1 MMVQPADFGQLHDR
15 TQRWW
20 LYEPRVRRVHIE
32 RSMDAPRMIVVH
44 VGSKHTVE
52 MPLVEH
58 DDMIETLAPDTPNEP
73 LAVRILPRRSGR
85 NLHFFDTHVAD
96 SLLKELAVD

>member
-1 MMVQPADFGQLHDR
+1 MMVQPADFWQLHDR
-15 TQRWW
+15 TQLWW
-20 LYEPRVRRVHIE
+20 LYEPRVGRVHIE

-58 DDMIETLAPDTPNEP
+58 DDMIGSVLKVEMT
-73 LAVRILPRRSGR
+73 ILDRQSKGIAI
-85 NLHFFDTHVAD
+85 D
-96 SLLKELAVD
+96 E